1 MRPKARRLSAIPAQV
16 FTRSEQA
23 VQTKR
28 FCKALHQALVRN
40 RLSQRDLCEAL
51 GIVVG
56 TLSKYLGGEI
66 APLRVG
72 FGIQVNLARVLG
84 VTTDALYGFYVTGTW
99 ETAISLDEVE
109 SWIRSQAGQETL
121 PVLMSSLQQAS
132 QRWAQGG
139 DEVDLVKE
147 SEPPAVVRYD
157 WPQQE
162 LDAVAVSERMRQRLG
177 LSAEALER
185 LAVTGEFD
193 DELAEAFSIACNYE
207 FEAVVEAFKRQRP
220 IV

>member
-1 MRPKARRLSAIPAQV
+1 MRPKASRLSAMPAQV

-23 VQTKR
+23 AQTKR

-72 FGIQVNLARVLG
+72 LGIQVNLARVLG
-84 VTTDALYGFYVTGTW
+84 VTTDALYGFYVTGAW

-132 QRWAQGG
+132 QRWAQLEGG
-139 DEVDLVKE
+139 DD
-147 SEPPAVVRYD
+147 SEELSAPAVMRYD
-157 WPQQE
+157 WPEQE
-162 LDAVAVSERMRQRLG
+162 LQAVGVSERMRGRLG

-207 FEAVVEAFKRQRP
+207 FEAVVEAFKQQRP
-220 IV
+220 IL